1 MTPRVACY
9 GRLSIQVY
17 RHGDRAPTK
26 KLPIDI
32 YNESYWDYG
41 YGELTNVSSVR
52 LFYKFFGDTCI
63 NIVIVW
69 PLPYCYAFVDV
80 AALLASLVSSR
91 IL

>member
-1 MTPRVACY
+1 MNVCGTLCSILKHIRSKTYGLTDEMIPRVACY

-52 LFYKFFGDTCI
+52 LM
-63 NIVIVW
+63 
-69 PLPYCYAFVDV
+69 
-80 AALLASLVSSR
+80 S
-91 IL
+91 